1 MHSGLGTTQGAL
13 PRVGGSQEGSSLWAT
28 ENGAVIKSSLKPS
41 DAFLG
46 SFLIMKAEK
55 KSTCLA
61 GVPPDDPQVHGEL
74 GPKC

>member
-13 PRVGGSQEGSSLWAT
+13 PGVGGTQEGSSLWAT
-28 ENGAVIKSSLKPS
+28 EAGAVIKSSLKPS

-46 SFLIMKAEK
+46 SFLVMKSE

-61 GVPPDDPQVHGEL
+61 GVPPDGPQVQRQL
-74 GPKC
+74 CPKH